1 MHGGGRTAADE
12 SAACTGRRRRA
23 RQTAEKADRTRK
35 SSIWEIQTAPPRPK
49 IHREMRVG
57 LHLRWDLERGGAV
70 WTTNIGKF
78 RVRGDQHSGCL
89 QGGLCRQRDTATEAH
104 TLKHSQ
110 GGRKISQ
117 EPKENYQQPGKPTET
132 QRPWSDRKSLCIKA
146 LRKRRHAL
154 LTLIVCFIWFLV
166 GLRPKLGARECP
178 TAPVDKRD
186 VNQRK
191 STRGIDSEAQRK
203 LNYTIWW

>member
-1 MHGGGRTAADE
+1 MWLQLEIVRSPRSGSLH
-12 SAACTGRRRRA
+12 ACCDARRRA
-23 RQTAEKADRTRK
+23 HRCRRVSARPCGLHRKTADKANRTRK

-78 RVRGDQHSGCL
+78 WVRGDQHSGCL

-132 QRPWSDRKSLCIKA
+132 RRK
-146 LRKRRHAL
+146 
-154 LTLIVCFIWFLV
+154 T
-166 GLRPKLGARECP
+166 
-178 TAPVDKRD
+178 
-186 VNQRK
+186 
-191 STRGIDSEAQRK
+191 
-203 LNYTIWW
+203 